1 METQLNEAKMK
12 TKPIAVTLLALVMAV
27 PTQASSMKIEIPGMP
42 FLATANANISAFDRA
57 PDGQPRTIIAAVM
70 RGSRIK
76 FVECD
81 LSSNCKAKLG
91 ATYAWVSLERMGDF
105 EHVPEGPVIRL
116 PAGVSDLI
124 NGPIINRP
132 VLVRP

>member
-1 METQLNEAKMK
+1 MT
-12 TKPIAVTLLALVMAV
+12 TKLIATTLLALVMAV
-27 PTQASSMKIEIPGMP
+27 PTQASSMKIEIPGIP

-70 RGSRIK
+70 RGARIK

-81 LSSNCKAKLG
+81 RSSNCKAKLG
-91 ATYAWVSLERMGDF
+91 ATYAWLSLERMGDF
-105 EHVPEGPVIRL
+105 EHVPEAPVIRL
-116 PAGVSDLI
+116 PDGMSDLI